1 MALGLL
7 VIVFIVIAVVSL
19 FSIAALF
26 MVKDPKG
33 NNIVFGFTVLL
44 GIVISY
50 MAVTALPTNYTV
62 PRVFSASMGV
72 LAIIGVLL
80 KLMHKTIAAK
90 ILVSASVLLGL
101 TQLFFF

>member
-1 MALGLL
+1 MALGILL
-7 VIVFIVIAVVSL
+7 IVFIVIAVVSL

-26 MVKDPKG
+26 MVKDRKI
-33 NNIVFGFTVLL
+33 NNMVFGFTVIL
-44 GIVISY
+44 GLVISY

-72 LAIIGVLL
+72 LAIIGVIL
-80 KLMHKTIAAK
+80 KLMHKTLAAK
-90 ILVSASVLLGL
+90 LVVTVSVLLGL

>member
-7 VIVFIVIAVVSL
+7 MIIFIVIAVVSV

-26 MVKDPKG
+26 MVKDSKG

-50 MAVTALPTNYTV
+50 MAVTALPTNLTV

-72 LAIIGVLL
+72 LAVIAVVL